1 MPGEKFNV
9 RLAPED
15 GGPSEAVV
23 AEVGLEGFNL
33 LSLSGRVLRK
43 YPLHH
48 ISRWSMRG
56 SSLILFAKSPVRAGS
71 TGAQASAVLPGS
83 PVAHDRQRAPLSA
96 GGCGGQDDRAVGR

>member
-9 RLAPED
+9 RLSPED
-15 GGPSEAVV
+15 GGPSEPVV

-33 LSLSGRVLRK
+33 LSASGRVLRK

-56 SSLILFAKSPVRAGS
+56 SSLILFAKSPVR
-71 TGAQASAVLPGS
+71 
-83 PVAHDRQRAPLSA
+83 
-96 GGCGGQDDRAVGR
+96 